1 MSAPTIDRDT
11 RQDVADVLVRYATG
25 IDRRD
30 WALFRSCFTDDCE
43 ADYGDI
49 GTWRGAAA
57 ITEWMRQSHAGCG
70 HTLHRITNQ
79 FLAPNGAGVTARS
92 YVDAIVMG
100 PDNRTGAQA
109 IGYYDDELVRTAD
122 GWRIKVRSCRSVWWS
137 GNPLVLQTTDAVPAD
152 PQLYSLKT
160 EAQQRRIA
168 WLEAAERR

>member
-1 MSAPTIDRDT
+1 MSAPTIDRDV

-30 WALFRSCFTDDCE
+30 WTLFRTCFTDDCE

-57 ITEWMRQSHAGCG
+57 ITEWMQRSHAGCG

-79 FLAPNGAGVTARS
+79 FLTPNGAGVTARS

-122 GWRIKVRSCRSVWWS
+122 GWKIARRRFTMVRMA
-137 GNPLVLQTTDAVPAD
+137 G
-152 PQLYSLKT
+152 
-160 EAQQRRIA
+160 IA
-168 WLEAAERR
+168 GG